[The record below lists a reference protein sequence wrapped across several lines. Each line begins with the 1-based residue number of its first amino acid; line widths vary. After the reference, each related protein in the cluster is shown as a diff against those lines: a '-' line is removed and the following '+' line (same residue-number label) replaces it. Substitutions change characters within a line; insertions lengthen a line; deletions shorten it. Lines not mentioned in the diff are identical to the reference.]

1 VTPYLVNPVDAN
13 AIKLPT
19 DGYQAPNDIQ
29 RIFGNQESAGKT
41 GGDRP
46 KPSQA
51 PASQQATPP
60 APSVGAA
67 DPAAPAPALAS
78 KDGGELP
85 ARSAKADPNA
95 HPGFS
100 LK

>member
-1 VTPYLVNPVDAN
+1 VDAN

-29 RIFGNQESAGKT
+29 RIFGNMESDGRS
-41 GGDRP
+41 GRDRP
-46 KPSQA
+46 KPKEA

-60 APSVGAA
+60 APRVG
-67 DPAAPAPALAS
+67 DAAPAAGSNQPAVAS
-78 KDGGELP
+78 AAPSAGKH
-85 ARSAKADPNA
+85 AKADPSA
-95 HPGFS
+95 QPGFS